1 MAEANSSNA
10 ALGLHHNAKNL
21 LGMTFGNF
29 TVIAV
34 AGKAKRGGTL
44 WLCQCGC
51 GNQRSVPTSELTAG
65 RHRSC
70 GCTALAANIAKHTT
84 HGFARTDE
92 YKIWERM
99 ISRCH
104 NPQDSSFSRY
114 GDRGIEVCTQWRE
127 SFTTF
132 LADMGNR
139 PSRKHSLDR
148 YPNQNGNYEP
158 ANVRWATSTEQG
170 RNKRTNHLL
179 THNGE
184 TLSVAEWAEKLGLKR
199 WTIHNRLKYGW
210 SVERALSTDC
220 DARTL

>member
-1 MAEANSSNA
+1 MAEANSS
-10 ALGLHHNAKNL
+10 LIGERFTRL
-21 LGMTFGNF
+21 LVVESAGQGKHGRSLWLCKCDCGNERIIS
-29 TVIAV
+29 T
-34 AGKAKRGGTL
+34 GDLKAKRRL
-44 WLCQCGC
+44 
-51 GNQRSVPTSELTAG
+51 
-65 RHRSC
+65 SC
-70 GCTALAANIAKHTT
+70 GCLRKQMVSERRRT
-84 HGFARTDE
+84 HGFSATSE
-92 YKIWERM
+92 YKIWER
-99 ISRCH
+99 IVSRCH

-158 ANVRWATSTEQG
+158 ANVRWATSMEQG

-184 TLSVAEWAEKLGLKR
+184 TMSVAEWAEKLGLKR